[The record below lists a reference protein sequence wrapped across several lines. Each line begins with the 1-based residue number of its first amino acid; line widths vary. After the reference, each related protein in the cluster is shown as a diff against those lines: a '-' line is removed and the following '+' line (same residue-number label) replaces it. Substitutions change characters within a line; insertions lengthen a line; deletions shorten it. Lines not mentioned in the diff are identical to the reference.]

1 MLTQTSHAP
10 SPSPAE
16 TFTALQRIADVLGMH
31 TCWLYQRRWHFS
43 VGEGWTIALSP
54 DSGGRFRIDTCR
66 HTRTVASLWVLA
78 EHRDSLADV
87 VRARRQT
94 LGLPAAGPVADEPW
108 GFD

>member
-1 MLTQTSHAP
+1 MLTQSSHTR
-10 SPSPAE
+10 SPSPAD
-16 TFTALQRIADVLGMH
+16 TFAALQCIAGELGMH

-66 HTRTVASLWVLA
+66 YTRTMASLWVLA
-78 EHRDSLADV
+78 EHRDRLAGV
-87 VRARRQT
+87 VRTRRQT
-94 LGLPAAGPVADEPW
+94 LGLPAAELVDEPW